1 MTTDH
6 EGKEGNCGFSDSGS
20 EPVTLGEAK
29 PSRRASE
36 GGDLARDSSKG
47 GRERVLA
54 RTTKETRGRRSRWK
68 DGFVFTNP

>member
-6 EGKEGNCGFSDSGS
+6 EGQEGNCGFSDSGS

-29 PSRRASE
+29 LSRRASE

-47 GRERVLA
+47 GRE
-54 RTTKETRGRRSRWK
+54 
-68 DGFVFTNP
+68 